1 MTEDEETPER
11 ICAEP
16 ECEEVLPPGTH
27 HFQRYCETHRRPA
40 KVKKPKADRKPPSV
54 NIGINIP
61 KPATNRRDA
70 ELQTLEERAAA
81 LAKLIAALV
90 AMMGQTDDALDIQR
104 GAEMWAKSVRQLGVH
119 EDWVRKLAAGGE
131 ASDRAMAWV
140 GFVFATGSIAL
151 PILLRHEAIPAQLVS
166 VIQAVAPQAPSE
178 QDGTEQRAA

>member
-1 MTEDEETPER
+1 MEDEPTTER
-11 ICAEP
+11 ICAE
-16 ECEEVLPPGTH
+16 EGCEEVLGPGTH
-27 HFQRYCETHRRPA
+27 HFQRYCETHRPPA
-40 KVKKPKADRKPPSV
+40 KVRAPKKDRKPPSV

-61 KPATNRRDA
+61 KPTTSRKDA

-90 AMMGQTDDALDIQR
+90 AMMGQPDDALDIQR

-140 GFVFATGSIAL
+140 GFVLATGSVAL
-151 PILLRHEAIPAQLVS
+151 PILLRHDVMPAQLVAI
-166 VIQAVAPQAPSE
+166 VKAVAPEQASE
-178 QDGTEQRAA
+178 PDGAEQRAA